1 MAGALSEGTLVRIM
15 YEREVVGGVE
25 WVKILDA
32 EGRTGWVA
40 AEYLVA
46 IR

>member
-1 MAGALSEGTLVRIM
+1 MAGVLSEGSLIRIM
-15 YEREVVGGVE
+15 YEREVVDEVE
-25 WVKILDA
+25 WVKIFDA